1 MGFDIAKHTTDFGLN
16 ENRDWLA
23 SAHGT
28 EGTRT
33 GTLDVSTLVAD
44 THFPTGGG
52 LVKSGTAVALHSGSG
67 LWQPYSALDA
77 VDEVQ
82 TLTRTSTGGTVD
94 LTFDGETATGV
105 SASAAGFTAAAV
117 TTALEGLASVNP
129 GDIVV
134 TGSAGGPLTVT
145 YAGDRAGE
153 NVPAISVDNT
163 NATGGT
169 IVAATST
176 AGAAGTWAALGLL
189 FDSTVV
195 TGTSDSD
202 KAVAIL
208 EHGFVVESK
217 LPSGHGVTAAFKSAA
232 PLIHF
237 R

>member
-1 MGFDIAKHTTDFGLN
+1 MGFDIAKHITDFGLN

-28 EGTRT
+28 EATRT

-117 TTALEGLASVNP
+117 TITVTVTAFFFLLLEDVEHLLGVHATESLVDKAHRLTCHLVPLGIARHRNELLIRVEVSEHQVNN
-129 GDIVV
+129 VV
-134 TGSAGGPLTVT
+134 TS
-145 YAGDRAGE
+145 
-153 NVPAISVDNT
+153 SVRQ
-163 NATGGT
+163 
-169 IVAATST
+169 
-176 AGAAGTWAALGLL
+176 L
-189 FDSTVV
+189 VV
-195 TGTSDSD
+195 L
-202 KAVAIL
+202 VM
-208 EHGFVVESK
+208 
-217 LPSGHGVTAAFKSAA
+217 
-232 PLIHF
+232 
-237 R
+237 